1 MDDVRN
7 LTLADAEKAN
17 KEDSSSEATM
27 VLRRMKVYEFVRKI
41 SKPDGQI
48 PQCAC
53 CFASFLFEG
62 EAAFQSM

>member
-1 MDDVRN
+1 MEKFM
-7 LTLADAEKAN
+7 ADAEKAN
-17 KEDSSSEATM
+17 KEGSSSEATV
-27 VLRRMKVYEFVRKI
+27 VLRRMRVYKFVQKI
-41 SKPDGQI
+41 SKPAGQI